1 MTVSINGTNG
11 LVFNDGSSQATAAT
25 GFGFKSR
32 IINGNMAIDQRN
44 AGAAVTATGAYPVD
58 RWQLNNATDASLSV
72 ARSTDVPS
80 GQGFTN
86 SVVVTTTTADASIG
100 AAQYAN
106 LQHRI
111 EGFNFADM
119 GFGASGASS
128 ITLSFWVKATVS
140 GNYSVAIYN
149 SAENRIN
156 PQQFSV
162 SAGGTWEKKTITI
175 AGDTTGTWL
184 TNNGIGANV
193 TFYYALG
200 SNFLGSS
207 GWNSG
212 GTYGVSGQSNAL
224 ASNSNTFAITGVQLE
239 KGSTA
244 TSFDYRPYGAELVL
258 CQRYYFKHTENR
270 YTVSSTSNGS
280 NVCAMVYYPVP
291 MRATPTI
298 TTQLTNANYNANPAA
313 ANSWDLT
320 NPGQADLTKTGTY
333 NVLIEAPTAY
343 SAIITWYG
351 ATLSGYPTGMNIRG
365 LYTEASSEL

>member
-1 MTVSINGTNG
+1 MMGASRELAELGSAYNSGG
-11 LVFNDGSSQATAAT
+11 L
-25 GFGFKSR
+25 FGFRNR
-32 IINGNMAIDQRN
+32 IINGAMVIDQRN
-44 AGAAVTATGAYPVD
+44 NGAAVTATGAYPVD

-86 SVVVTTTTADASIG
+86 SVVVTTPTADASIG

-149 SAENRIN
+149 RAENRIN

-244 TSFDYRPYGAELVL
+244 TSFDYRPYGTELAL
-258 CQRYYFKHTENR
+258 CQRYYQIAGNGAIGIFNSATTAR
-270 YTVSSTSNGS
+270 FLFTFPVWMRAAPTVTAIAAPTIINPLVSDAQTGSQTTDFGLVTGS
-280 NVCAMVYYPVP
+280 NV
-291 MRATPTI
+291 
-298 TTQLTNANYNANPAA
+298 TQNALAKIQFGGFSSGADSRICGLQNNALALN
-313 ANSWDLT
+313 
-320 NPGQADLTKTGTY
+320 
-333 NVLIEAPTAY
+333 
-343 SAIITWYG
+343 
-351 ATLSGYPTGMNIRG
+351 
-365 LYTEASSEL
+365 SEL